1 MQHTFTFRIFTF
13 FLCLVSLG
21 LAGQGNYHIPA
32 HATVNDYEQ
41 GVVYFRLKE
50 QYRSLESNPLS
61 DSRLHTIYQ
70 AVGGTDV
77 RKSFPNAKNPQG
89 KRNAWGEPFEDLSM
103 IYVMHFSTNYQVAHV
118 MKLLQ
123 KTGMVEYAQ
132 PRFFVKPLFTP
143 NDPQLAQQYYLNLI
157 KAYQAWD
164 ITFGDTNICIGIVDG
179 GIQFT
184 HQDLMANVKFNYN
197 DPINGIDDDG
207 DGYVDNFRGWN
218 FGNNTNDPTASLSPH
233 GVFVSGIASATPH
246 NNVGIAGV
254 GFHTKYLPIRIDNA
268 QGWGFGYEGIVYSA
282 DMGCQVIN
290 ASWGNTFYSPMNESV
305 VRYATINKNAL
316 VIGAAGNSNQNE
328 KFYPAS
334 YEYAISVTAT
344 NQTDTKWVNATFSV
358 STDLAAPGENIR
370 STWPFNG
377 YDNSSG
383 TSFAAPQV
391 SAAAALLKAH
401 KPAYNAI
408 QLGERLKVT
417 ADSSIYQVPGNA
429 NFYHRLGSGRLN
441 IHRALTDPDRPSIV
455 AKNILINGLAN
466 EKIAAGTQASITADF
481 INYLE
486 PASNLSIRLV
496 SESPHFTVISP
507 AIQVGALGMMQTFSN
522 SSQAFIVEVATDAP
536 MNVFAEL
543 KFVFEAN
550 DYFGFQYFRIDA
562 NLDYMDLAVN
572 NISTTITSK
581 GDLGYNQPYQMFGEG
596 FRWNNSNSLL
606 DYSGLMIGDSPTR
619 VSNNAYSNTIPQ
631 YDRHFNPVDIVAL
644 VEDTDAARE
653 IQASFND
660 ELAQAQQLPV
670 LVKQKAYAFDHD
682 NNRDY
687 IIQEFTII
695 NSGNQTLQN
704 VFAGN
709 FTDWTIGNYQQNQA
723 RFIPEAKMA
732 YAFSNNPQQPFTA
745 VKVLS
750 AGGANSYCINA
761 DGLSGSINYYNGFSN
776 VEKYQTLTGADQR
789 HETVMGDV
797 ATVVSQGPFTIEAGD
812 SVMIAF
818 AFIAGQS
825 LEELF
830 ASANQATANY
840 LFRETDADI
849 LATPKGCNGELGDIS
864 ILFNSG
870 EVTHVDLLN
879 ESGELIASE
888 ELFET
893 ITFYDLEQGNY
904 QLRFIYNDSVS
915 ISIPVTI
922 DALPSVTATVE
933 ASATTLFL
941 PDANITLTA
950 SATNAEFFQW
960 IINGGETF
968 GEMLNLSLSDTGNFE
983 VKMIA
988 YNASCADTVLI
999 NITVL
1004 DTTTT
1009 SLPHIV
1015 SDGMIQIF
1023 PNPSRDLIH
1032 IQTNETIQNASMAMI
1047 DLSGRILYRLN
1058 LVSNVTQLS
1067 LADLP
1072 EGVYFLQL
1080 NYGDKQFIRKIMK
1093 Q

>member
-1 MQHTFTFRIFTF
+1 MQHSFTFRF
-13 FLCLVSLG
+13 FILTLCLFSIN
-21 LAGQGNYHIPA
+21 LAGQRYYQIPT
-32 HATVNDYEQ
+32 HATADDYQQ
-41 GVVYFRLKE
+41 GLVYFKLKE
-50 QYRSLESNPLS
+50 QHRALELNPLA
-61 DSRLHTIYQ
+61 DSRLQSIYQ

-89 KRNAWGEPFEDLSM
+89 KRNAWGEPYEDISL
-103 IYVMHFSTNYQVAHV
+103 IYVMHFSEQYQVSHV
-118 MKLLQ
+118 MHLLQ
-123 KTGMVEYAQ
+123 KTGMVDYAQ
-132 PRFFVKPLFTP
+132 PRFFVQPLFTP
-143 NDPQLAQQYYLNLI
+143 NDPQHTQQYYLNLI

-184 HQDLMANVKFNYN
+184 HQDLMANVKYNYN

-233 GVFVSGIASATPH
+233 GVFVSGISSATP
-246 NNVGIAGV
+246 NNNIGITGV
-254 GFHTKYLPIRIDNA
+254 GFRTKYLSVRIDNA

-316 VIGAAGNSNQNE
+316 VISAAGNSNLNE

-344 NQTDTKWVNATFSV
+344 NQTDTKWVNSTFNV
-358 STDLAAPGENIR
+358 SADIAAPGENIR

-377 YDNSSG
+377 YDISSG

-455 AKNILINGLAN
+455 AKNIMINGVAN
-466 EKIAAGTQASITADF
+466 EKISAGTQASITADF
-481 INYLE
+481 MNYLE

-507 AIQVGALGMMQTFSN
+507 AIQVGGLGMMQTFSN
-522 SSQAFIVEVATDAP
+522 SSQAFILEVAADAP
-536 MNVFAEL
+536 MNVFTEL
-543 KFVFEAN
+543 KFVFEAD
-550 DYFGFQYFRIDA
+550 DYYGYQYFRIDA

-572 NISTTITSK
+572 NITTTITSK
-581 GDLGYNQPYQMFGEG
+581 GDLGYNQPYQMFGQG
-596 FRWNNSNSLL
+596 FRWNNSNSLF

-631 YDRHFNPVDIVAL
+631 YDRHFNPVEIVEL
-644 VEDTDAARE
+644 VNGTGAARE
-653 IQASFND
+653 IHAAFND
-660 ELAQAQQLPV
+660 ALAQAQQIPV

-709 FTDWTIGNYQQNQA
+709 FTDWSIGNYQQNQA
-723 RFIPEAKMA
+723 KFIPEAKMA

-745 VKVLS
+745 IKVLS
-750 AGGANSYCINA
+750 GGAANAYCINA

-776 VEKYQTLTGADQR
+776 AEKYQALTGADQR
-789 HETVMGDV
+789 HETVVGDV

-825 LEELF
+825 LEDLF

-849 LATPKGCNGELGDIS
+849 LATPQGCNGELGDIS

-870 EVTHVDLLN
+870 EVTYVDLLN
-879 ESGELIASE
+879 DSGELIVSE

-915 ISIPVTI
+915 ISIPVTV
-922 DALPSVTATVE
+922 DALPPVNATVE

-941 PDANITLTA
+941 PDATTTLTA

-968 GEMLNLSLSDTGNFE
+968 GEILNLTLSDTGSFD
-983 VKMIA
+983 VMMIA

-999 NITVL
+999 KITVF

-1009 SLPHIV
+1009 SLQPFA
-1015 SDGMIQIF
+1015 SGGLIQVF
-1023 PNPSRDLIH
+1023 PNPSKDLIH
-1032 IQTNETIQNASMAMI
+1032 IQMNETIQNASLAII
-1047 DLSGRILYRLN
+1047 DLSGRVLYRLN
-1058 LVSNVTQLS
+1058 LAGNVTQMPI
-1067 LADLP
+1067 ANFPD
-1072 EGVYFLQL
+1072 GVYMLQL
-1080 NYGDKQFIRKIMK
+1080 TNNGKQYFHRIVK